1 MTDEDPIEALH
12 IAEGWLEA
20 GRYDKAEDALH
31 IAEGWLEAGRYDKA
45 EDAILAALSRV
56 RKQKARTHEGEV

>member
-12 IAEGWLEA
+12 IAEGWLDA
-20 GRYDKAEDALH
+20 GRP
-31 IAEGWLEAGRYDKA
+31 DKA